1 MNIVFFN
8 VNNYMS
14 ENTHIQLG
22 FLKGVLDELHKA
34 IGREAIARDIDLT
47 LDQVEMIKDICTDIK
62 SKVEQ
67 L

>member
-1 MNIVFFN
+1 
-8 VNNYMS
+8 MS